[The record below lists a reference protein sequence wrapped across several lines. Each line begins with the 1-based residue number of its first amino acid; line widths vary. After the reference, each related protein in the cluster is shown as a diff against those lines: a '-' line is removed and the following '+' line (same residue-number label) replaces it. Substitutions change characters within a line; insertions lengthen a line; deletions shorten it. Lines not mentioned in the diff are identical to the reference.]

1 MSFNRTRWAIALL
14 VLLSILPSVF
24 GLYFY
29 LEGSEQKCF
38 LEELPKET
46 MVTGDYT
53 AEEWSEE
60 HKRFIVNK
68 DIVLEIV
75 VELMPSGERVYSHKL
90 APSGR
95 FQFTSTDAGQHAICL
110 FTSTAGWFSST
121 KLKTTLDL
129 QIRDM
134 LDEASEL
141 PDGSIGEMAQRVR
154 DLNQKVGEI
163 RREQWYLRDHEKNFR
178 DKSEST
184 NSHAV
189 TWTIVQLVVLGLAC
203 AAQLRSLRT
212 FFQVKKLV

>member
-1 MSFNRTRWAIALL
+1 MPVNKTRWAIALL
-14 VLLSILPSVF
+14 VLLSVLPSVF

-46 MVTGDYT
+46 LVTGDYT
-53 AEEWSEE
+53 AEEWNEE

-68 DIVLEIV
+68 DIMLEVI

-90 APSGR
+90 ATSGR
-95 FQFTSTDAGQHAICL
+95 FQFTSADAGQHAICL

-121 KLKTTLDL
+121 KLKMTLDM

-134 LDEASEL
+134 LDEAPEL
-141 PDGSIGEMAQRVR
+141 PEGSLGEMAKRVR

-163 RREQWYLRDHEKNFR
+163 RREQWYLREHETDFR
-178 DKSEST
+178 DKSEAT

-189 TWTIVQLVVLGLAC
+189 TWTIVQLVVLGLTC
-203 AAQLRSLRT
+203 TAQLRSLRK
-212 FFQVKKLV
+212 FFETKKLV